1 MSEYKKALLAVSFG
15 TSYTQVIES
24 CIAPVEQAMAAAAP
38 GYDLFSGLYLRND
51 YKKTEK
57 CLSHGNFH
65 ASGSFRSAGS
75 NGL

>member
-38 GYDLFSGLYLRND
+38 GYDLFRAFTSGMII
-51 YKKTEK
+51 KKLK
-57 CLSHGNFH
+57 
-65 ASGSFRSAGS
+65 
-75 NGL
+75 NGLCPLISRQRNKCIIFT